1 MAIFCRIFIAT
12 YLQIIDYNV
21 DIDNFN
27 SPIKN
32 ILYPISF
39 RVRRNNLPS
48 HSLNFSPLIF

>member
-39 RVRRNNLPS
+39 RVRINNLPS

>member
-27 SPIKN
+27 SPIQN

-39 RVRRNNLPS
+39 RVQRNNLPS

>member
-1 MAIFCRIFIAT
+1 MAIFCSIFIDT

-27 SPIKN
+27 SPIQN
-32 ILYPISF
+32 LLYPISF
-39 RVRRNNLPS
+39 RVQRNNLAS